1 MNEQDWKV
9 EPPSPGDAAG
19 RLFCLMCIGAR
30 AYFEGEMASA
40 GTETEKA
47 EARTKAA
54 DLMAWLER
62 EQVMP
67 RFSAQERPLMG
78 RPVGSW
84 TERERVNGSW
94 RVESAGVIAWSLG
107 LLGMIPPFDKE
118 FRPLDI
124 MDVIPQAGEPTAH
137 FLETAAYR
145 SEDEVDEAREIAELW
160 LWRSRTTQIQADP
173 NTYTKPTP
181 PEKYAEYVV
190 SAAKTGEANGWF
202 IAIDNDFPAFGKPYA
217 GLSPQEYR
225 RATSIAQER
234 LWGLNW
240 VCGYERDWDEVP
252 LNT

>member
-1 MNEQDWKV
+1 
-9 EPPSPGDAAG
+9 
-19 RLFCLMCIGAR
+19 
-30 AYFEGEMASA
+30 
-40 GTETEKA
+40 
-47 EARTKAA
+47 
-54 DLMAWLER
+54 
-62 EQVMP
+62 
-67 RFSAQERPLMG
+67 
-78 RPVGSW
+78 
-84 TERERVNGSW
+84 
-94 RVESAGVIAWSLG
+94 
-107 LLGMIPPFDKE
+107 MIPPFDKE